1 MRLEV
6 VPRRCYRGHAEV
18 LHWAH
23 ENGCP
28 WMAHTPRDRAVE
40 KLGYTDA
47 LGNPVDEDDSPVH
60 E

>member
-1 MRLEV
+1 MLR
-6 VPRRCYRGHAEV
+6 
-18 LHWAH
+18 WAH

>member
-1 MRLEV
+1 MLR
-6 VPRRCYRGHAEV
+6 
-18 LHWAH
+18 WAR

-28 WMAHTPRDRAVE
+28 WNALTRDRAVE

-47 LGNPVDEDDSPVH
+47 LGNPVDEDGSPVH

>member
-1 MRLEV
+1 MRLEG
-6 VPRRCYRGHAEV
+6 VPRRCHRGHAEV
-18 LHWAH
+18 LRWAR

-28 WMAHTPRDRAVE
+28 WDASTRDQAVE

-47 LGNPVDEDDSPVH
+47 LGNPVDEAGSPVH